1 LVDDKATAFH
11 GIVCAHPFFKHQAM
25 SNSNN
30 RGNNSGRENEG
41 SKPGSKSRQGSG
53 IPKTTQTGG
62 QSGGGTHRTE
72 DRDLNQQGS
81 RGPNKK
87 SR

>member
-1 LVDDKATAFH
+1 MA
-11 GIVCAHPFFKHQAM
+11 
-25 SNSNN
+25 NSNN
-30 RGNNSGRENEG
+30 RGNNSGRENES
-41 SKPGSKSRQGSG
+41 SKPGTKSRNVSSG
-53 IPKTTQTGG
+53 RPQTTETGG

-72 DRDLNQQGS
+72 DRDLNSGGS